1 MFGKSILVVEQN
13 NYVTEIVYACIVY
26 HLDDSP
32 KSSLNNFALKN
43 CFFGVTNIV
52 KSSDNSKY
60 VCNSYG
66 IAFEYV
72 GNDFARN
79 DAIFCVDD
87 SSSSH
92 VDNRNNNFLV
102 SGDGTTD
109 DINGSVGTAE
119 KTFSIN
125 FSKAKTKFCLS
136 LHYNEDNGYLFDNG
150 KEK

>member
-1 MFGKSILVVEQN
+1 M
-13 NYVTEIVYACIVY
+13 
-26 HLDDSP
+26 
-32 KSSLNNFALKN
+32 
-43 CFFGVTNIV
+43 TNVV
-52 KSSDNSKY
+52 KSSDNSRY

-79 DAIFCVDD
+79 DAIFCVDR

-92 VDNRNNNFLV
+92 VDNRNNNLLA
-102 SGDGTTD
+102 SGDGPTD
-109 DINGSVGTAE
+109 DINGSAGTAE
-119 KTFSIN
+119 KKFIIN

-136 LHYNEDNGYLFDNG
+136 LHYNGDNGYLFDNR